1 MEVYPLTNT
10 SDYEHFMIYDN
21 SYSDTCPDGCEVDDE
36 DVVMATYVLEL
47 VLMPLVGA
55 VGVLGNLLSI
65 IVLYKSDQKTTFQ
78 HVNKNIYQII
88 NTHLSKFRI
97 GLRANQIYFFGI
109 VDTGCPKY

>member
-1 MEVYPLTNT
+1 MLRHLLSISLLPEMDRIMEVDQQLTNI
-10 SDYEHFMIYDN
+10 SDYEHFMIYDH
-21 SYSDTCPDGCEVDDE
+21 SYSEICPDGCEVDDE

-78 HVNKNIYQII
+78 HVNNK
-88 NTHLSKFRI
+88 SKR
-97 GLRANQIYFFGI
+97 L
-109 VDTGCPKY
+109 

>member
-1 MEVYPLTNT
+1 MLRLLLSISVLPELDRTVSVRGFLMEAYQLANL
-10 SDYEHFMIYDN
+10 SDYEHFMIYDH
-21 SYSDTCPDGCEVDDE
+21 SYIDTCPDGCEVDDE

-78 HVNKNIYQII
+78 HVDNIL
-88 NTHLSKFRI
+88 NPT
-97 GLRANQIYFFGI
+97 
-109 VDTGCPKY
+109 